1 MIVISENSFFHLG
14 VSALV
19 ERMALNTTRN
29 LIVFDTGRDCLYM
42 LDTEEAKMPF
52 FHEPILIFS
61 HCRRI
66 YLTEKNRKFKIETL
80 LSKTKSHPAVRRKR
94 EVLTVSELRVIKK
107 VCQGI
112 SQRRI
117 AEQFKVSEKTISN
130 QKMNALRKLS
140 INKTTKFFVEYLAWL
155 RLRHEYVEYKNNQ
168 MRKPVKLSV
177 ITPETFTKRRS
188 EVLIEV

>member
-42 LDTEEAKMPF
+42 LDTEEQRCLF

-107 VCQGI
+107 VVRDQSTTNCRTVQG
-112 SQRRI
+112 QRKDD
-117 AEQFKVSEKTISN
+117 Q
-130 QKMNALRKLS
+130 
-140 INKTTKFFVEYLAWL
+140 
-155 RLRHEYVEYKNNQ
+155 
-168 MRKPVKLSV
+168 
-177 ITPETFTKRRS
+177 
-188 EVLIEV
+188 

>member
-66 YLTEKNRKFKIETL
+66 YLTEKKQKIQNRNAAIKNEISSRCQTEARSINRK
-80 LSKTKSHPAVRRKR
+80 
-94 EVLTVSELRVIKK
+94 
-107 VCQGI
+107 
-112 SQRRI
+112 
-117 AEQFKVSEKTISN
+117 
-130 QKMNALRKLS
+130 
-140 INKTTKFFVEYLAWL
+140 
-155 RLRHEYVEYKNNQ
+155 
-168 MRKPVKLSV
+168 
-177 ITPETFTKRRS
+177 
-188 EVLIEV
+188 